1 MRLIDADAFE
11 RDITE
16 HILPILIQ
24 RYGEEEAIR
33 GLHFSY
39 SDCIS
44 NISGQPTI
52 EEHKTGKWI
61 SASERLPDKDGEYLV
76 TFKPICTRPIE
87 VCTFLNGQWIL
98 YGYERVLAWQ
108 PMPEPWKG
116 EE

>member
-11 RDITE
+11 RDFTE

-52 EEHKTGKWI
+52 EERKTGRWI
-61 SASERLPDKDGEYLV
+61 H
-76 TFKPICTRPIE
+76 
-87 VCTFLNGQWIL
+87 
-98 YGYERVLAWQ
+98 ERVNSEHSITGNFLLSSCECSECGTFCEQESNFCPYCGADMRGDKKWTR
-108 PMPEPWKG
+108 
-116 EE
+116 

>member
-1 MRLIDADAFE
+1 MRMIDADAFE
-11 RDITE
+11 RDLTE

-52 EEHKTGKWI
+52 EERKKGKWI
-61 SASERLPDKDGEYLV
+61 EFQNHYAYKCSECGRIIETVDG
-76 TFKPICTRPIE
+76 KSN
-87 VCTFLNGQWIL
+87 VCKHYPYCHCGAKME
-98 YGYERVLAWQ
+98 G
-108 PMPEPWKG
+108 
-116 EE
+116 